1 MVVTLY
7 FVPRTLERILRI
19 SATIKKKK
27 KKKESRQPYKMQIIS
42 KRISFNNEETG
53 A

>member
-27 KKKESRQPYKMQIIS
+27 KKESRQLYKMQIIS